1 MIIRAIVLLITFA
14 AFIVWVDYLNP
25 GDVSINLPGNVL
37 FEPSKMALML
47 GSAIFGA
54 LVVLIGT
61 YIKATGEFFKKWKVS
76 RDRQRD
82 SRVQVLYSK
91 GLNALL
97 SRRAD
102 LAAKYFDNVLALKPD
117 HADALLRLGSIR
129 HKEGDYLEAIR
140 FHSLAQKAD
149 EGNIEALFALALDYE
164 DARRT
169 EDALRT
175 LEDILEKD
183 EGNLR
188 ALTRIRDIH
197 QSGGSFEKAEETQE
211 RILKLTLPPKEREA
225 EHGRLV
231 GLRYETGRILL
242 EGGNLEKAK
251 RAFKNILK
259 TEKDFVPAYLGLGE
273 VYLEE
278 NRSSEAA
285 SLWEEAYRTT
295 GSVTLLHRLEDLYLK
310 LGTPPKIINFYK
322 SALAKNPKDVSLN
335 FFLGKLYYRLEMI
348 DDAFNTLSAIDSSTR
363 RLVDLHKL
371 LGNLYLRRGS
381 YQPAAAEFKKAL
393 AYGDKPVVPYRC
405 NNCDHFSTE
414 WSGRCPRC
422 GKWNTYSI
430 DLDKYC

>member
-1 MIIRAIVLLITFA
+1 MIIRAISLLIVFA

-25 GDVSINLPGNVL
+25 GDVNITLPGNVL

-54 LVVLIGT
+54 LVVLVGT
-61 YIKATGEFFKKWKVS
+61 YIKATGEFFKKWKIT

-102 LAAKYFDNVLALKPD
+102 LAAKYFDKVIALKPD

-129 HKEGDYLEAIR
+129 HKEGDYQEAIR
-140 FHSLAQKAD
+140 FHQLAQKAD
-149 EGNIEALFALALDYE
+149 EGNIEVLFALALDYQ
-164 DARRT
+164 DARRV

-188 ALTRIRDIH
+188 ALARIRDIH
-197 QSGGSFEKAEETQE
+197 QGAGNFEKAEETQE
-211 RILKLTLPPKEREA
+211 RILKLTLPSKEREA

-231 GLRYETGRILL
+231 GLKYETGRVLL
-242 EGGNLEKAK
+242 EDGNLEKAK
-251 RAFKNILK
+251 RVFKNLLK
-259 TEKDFVPAYLGLGE
+259 TERDFVPAYLGLGE

-278 NRSSEAA
+278 NRSAEAA
-285 SLWEEAYRTT
+285 ALWEDAYKTT
-295 GSVTLLHRLEDLYLK
+295 GSITLLHRLEDLYLK
-310 LGTPPKIINFYK
+310 LGTPAKIINFYK
-322 SALAKNPKDVSLN
+322 SALSGNPKDVSLN

-363 RLVDLHKL
+363 SLVDLHKL

-405 NNCDHFSTE
+405 VSCDHFSTE

>member
-1 MIIRAIVLLITFA
+1 MIIRAISLLIVFA

-25 GDVSINLPGNVL
+25 GDVSITLPGNVL

-61 YIKATGEFFKKWKVS
+61 YIKATGEFFKRWKIT

-97 SRRAD
+97 SRRPD
-102 LAAKYFDNVLALKPD
+102 LAAKYFDKVVALKPD

-129 HKEGDYLEAIR
+129 HKEGDYQEAIR
-140 FHSLAQKAD
+140 FHQLARKAD
-149 EGNIEALFALALDYE
+149 ESNIEVLFAIALDYQ
-164 DARRT
+164 DARRM

-197 QSGGSFEKAEETQE
+197 QGAGNFDKAEETQE
-211 RILKLTLPPKEREA
+211 RILKLTLPSKEREA

-231 GLRYETGRILL
+231 GLKYETGRVLL
-242 EGGNLEKAK
+242 EDGNLEKSK
-251 RAFKNILK
+251 RVFKNLLK

-278 NRSSEAA
+278 NRSAEAA
-285 SLWEEAYRTT
+285 ALWEDAYRTT
-295 GSVTLLHRLEDLYLK
+295 GSITLLHRLEDLYLK
-310 LGTPPKIINFYK
+310 LGTPAKIINFYK
-322 SALAKNPKDVSLN
+322 TALSRNPKDVSLN

-363 RLVDLHKL
+363 SLVDLHKL

-405 NNCDHFSTE
+405 VSCDHFSTE